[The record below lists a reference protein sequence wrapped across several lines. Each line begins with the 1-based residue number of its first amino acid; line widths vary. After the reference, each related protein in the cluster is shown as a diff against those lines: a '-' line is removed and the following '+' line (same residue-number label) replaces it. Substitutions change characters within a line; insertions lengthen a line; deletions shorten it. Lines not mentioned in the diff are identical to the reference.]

1 MISPPLP
8 GNPKGPGT
16 ITAIGIFLAGIAFS
30 GLVYFT
36 VSYFSEK
43 QPENLSTDDQAY
55 TIRRVNGF
63 KNIQPILSVEPNEE
77 SASFSP
83 LKSEL
88 NDIIEQL
95 RANGAISEASVY
107 LREFDHGKWAYLN
120 PDGQYHPASLMKVAL
135 LICYLRMA
143 ETNPGLL
150 DKELYFEQPEPGKI
164 TTQYYSGKSIEA
176 GKKYKIHELL
186 YYMIAYSDN
195 NATWVL
201 SSHFNPEML
210 YKLFSDL
217 GLKPP
222 VQDELAFKMTAK
234 EYATFFNAIYNSSYL
249 TPEYSDYAAELLQQC
264 SFGEGF
270 VKGIGKNQDST
281 IWHKFGEW
289 RHPGHDYELHESG
302 IIHVKGK
309 PYLLTIMTRGNNTD
323 HLADGISRIS
333 QKVYEVLGT
342 P

>member
-16 ITAIGIFLAGIAFS
+16 ISAIAIFLAGIAFS
-30 GLVYFT
+30 GLIYLI
-36 VSYFSEK
+36 VSYFSESN
-43 QPENLSTDDQAY
+43 QETLQNNDQAF
-55 TIRRVNGF
+55 TIRRVTGF
-63 KNIQPILSVEPNEE
+63 KNVHPILSVEPHEE

-83 LKSEL
+83 LKSKV
-88 NDIIEQL
+88 NDIIQQL
-95 RANGAISEASVY
+95 QAEGRVSDVSVY
-107 LREFDHGKWAYLN
+107 LREFDHGKWTYLN
-120 PDGQYHPASLMKVAL
+120 PNEQFHPASLMKVAL
-135 LICYLRMA
+135 MICYLRMA

-150 DKELYFEQPEPGKI
+150 DQELYFEKPEPGKI
-164 TTQYYSGKSIEA
+164 TTQYYTGKTIEP

-186 YYMIAYSDN
+186 YHMIAYSDN

-201 SSHFNPEML
+201 SSHFNPDML

-222 VQDELAFKMTAK
+222 VQDEVAFTMTAK

-249 TPEYSDYAAELLQQC
+249 TPEYSDYAAELLRQC

-270 VKGIGKNQDST
+270 VRGIGKSQDST

-289 RHPGHDYELHESG
+289 RFSGHPYELHESG

-323 HLADGISRIS
+323 HLANSISRIS
-333 QKVYEVLGT
+333 QKVYEVLAT